1 MNKHVAVLLLT
12 SLFSL
17 AMQPVA
23 ADSTESADAGAV
35 ILESIRSRLLSAR
48 PDLPLEVVSK
58 SEFSSLYQVKLLN
71 GQMLY
76 TDKDAEFLMSGK
88 LYKVTSDGFVSTTAH
103 VENEIRMAKIA
114 ALDED
119 QMVIF
124 SPENPK
130 TTITVFTDSD
140 CTYCRKLHRD
150 VPTLNKMGIAV
161 RYLAYP
167 RTGLGSPTHQKMVS
181 AWCADDKMDAMNKIK
196 SGIAIR
202 AKTCKNPVAQQYILG
217 QELGVTGT
225 PAIVLEDGRLI
236 PGYLEPPRM
245 AQALGLN

>member
-1 MNKHVAVLLLT
+1 MKKHVAVLLLT

-17 AMQPVA
+17 AIQPVA
-23 ADSTESADAGAV
+23 ADSTESADAGA
-35 ILESIRSRLLSAR
+35 ITLEGIRSRLLTAR
-48 PDLPLEVVSK
+48 PDLPLEAVSK

-76 TDKDAEFLMSGK
+76 TDKDAEFLMLGE
-88 LYKVTSDGFVSTTAH
+88 LYKVTSNGFVSMAAQIK
-103 VENEIRMAKIA
+103 NETRMAKIA
-114 ALDED
+114 ALDEA

-167 RTGLGSPTHQKMVS
+167 RKGLGSPTHQKMVS

-196 SGIAIR
+196 SGIAIP
-202 AKTCKNPVAQQYILG
+202 AKTCENPVAQQYNLG

-225 PAIVLEDGRLI
+225 PALVLEDGRLI
-236 PGYLEPPRM
+236 PGYLEPPKM

>member
-1 MNKHVAVLLLT
+1 
-12 SLFSL
+12 L